1 LAHTGLSYEE
11 IGERTVPQVESILAR
26 IGRHICLKAGV
37 PVGEGEAGNAEP
49 EEEHTVEEGMAFA
62 ALFAGIG

>member
-37 PVGEGEAGNAEP
+37 PVGDGDGGSAES
-49 EEEHTVEEGMAFA
+49 EKEHTVEDGMAFA
-62 ALFAGIG
+62 ALFSGIC

>member
-11 IGERTVPQVESILAR
+11 IGERTVPQVESILVR

-37 PVGEGEAGNAEP
+37 PVGESETGNTESK
-49 EEEHTVEEGMAFA
+49 EEHSVEDGMAFA
-62 ALFAGIG
+62 ALFSGIG

>member
-11 IGERTVPQVESILAR
+11 IGERTIPQVESILVR

-37 PVGEGEAGNAEP
+37 PVGEGDGGSAEP
-49 EEEHTVEEGMAFA
+49 EDEHTVDDAIAFIA
-62 ALFAGIG
+62 QFQGL